1 MWPSVED
8 EVIPRGWTVRQRERL
23 YLQTLPVDGC
33 TGNVVTGQGPV
44 EDSGKAMSRAPL
56 AEVEKGLSE
65 QRRDIVHRD
74 REKLVGSG

>member
-44 EDSGKAMSRAPL
+44 EDSGKAMSRA
-56 AEVEKGLSE
+56 EVEKGLSE

-74 REKLVGSG
+74 REKLVGSE

>member
-1 MWPSVED
+1 MGGET
-8 EVIPRGWTVRQRERL
+8 EREHP
-23 YLQTLPVDGC
+23 YLQTWPVDGR

-65 QRRDIVHRD
+65 QREGHCS
-74 REKLVGSG
+74 L